1 MDNIKNTD
9 LLYNMACAIKRV
21 IEENDMLRNEN
32 SRLREIEKE
41 YRELVSSQVKA
52 YNDNISDVITAM
64 LKVK

>member
-1 MDNIKNTD
+1 MDDIKKID
-9 LLYNMACAIKRV
+9 LLYDMVCTIKRV